1 MSKCKLR
8 KDGGVVERMTFKVG
22 QTIWRG
28 YRYWADLSFVQF
40 DHASG
45 WNTLFIP
52 YRILAIT
59 SQRIKV
65 QLLADSINGREATV
79 LDKKPVYLNRAVLEK
94 DDKQYHTRFHE
105 YFYATKPLRD
115 PEQHYRSAPAI
126 SSFNLPTPFTAH
138 DVNREYKKLARTLH
152 PDAGGTHEQ
161 FVELQRTRDEALRL
175 AMP

>member
-1 MSKCKLR
+1 MN
-8 KDGGVVERMTFKVG
+8 FKVG

-28 YRYWADLSFVQF
+28 YRYWVDLSFVQF
-40 DHASG
+40 DYAAG

-65 QLLADSINGREATV
+65 QLLADSINGREAN
-79 LDKKPVYLNRAVLEK
+79 KKPVYLNRAVLEK
-94 DDKQYHTRFHE
+94 DGKQYHTRFHE
-105 YFYATKPLRD
+105 YFYATKPSRD
-115 PEQHYRSAPAI
+115 PEQRYSPAASI
-126 SSFNLPTPFTAH
+126 SIFNLPSPFTAH